1 MFIFICF
8 FIAMVMRITSL
19 MILMTNY
26 FSLGIVLFM
35 CMIVITCGTMIVML
49 ILFLILLMMVTI
61 LIMLMKTLFV
71 FFIFYWIFWI
81 SFLLYRAKFIS
92 VWRNFFKFILISTN
106 MPLNIIFVK
115 NFMLMNLM
123 AMFFICIIIMRMT
136 MFAVFMIFRSITG

>member
-1 MFIFICF
+1 MFVFISLL
-8 FIAMVMRITSL
+8 IAMIMRIASL
-19 MILMTNY
+19 IMLMTNY

-35 CMIVITCGTMIVML
+35 RMIVITLRTMIVML
-49 ILFLILLMMVTI
+49 ILFFILWMMVTI
-61 LIMLMKTLFV
+61 LIMLMKILFDL
-71 FFIFYWIFWI
+71 FIFYWIFLR

-136 MFAVFMIFRSITG
+136 MFAVFMIFWSITA